1 MSQKRSSLMPGGV
14 ENLRRRS
21 VAEAP
26 EHCVD
31 PEHHFQFPQRHFQ
44 SDRLCAGSQHPEMGT
59 VETPPPDSSTH
70 HFCHCTP
77 KCFLTVPHR
86 DNCVDHDQHHQ
97 FPRRQS
103 QTDRLCVGPQH
114 PEIGT
119 VEISSPDVSARH
131 FCHNVPKC
139 YLTVP
144 HRGQAISGWSTS
156 SRYGED
162 GWHEGTTKTTV
173 KVDNEVEA
181 HREANNYKFG
191 FRKWKGN
198 VTEKP
203 IEDQSDTIKELH
215 SDLSIV
221 KSHEG
226 SVVTFGNIVYV
237 FLFGWWIS
245 LIYFVICPVM
255 FLTIFGA
262 PYGKLCLKMA
272 WFFFWPFGK
281 LVEKSSDLVMKSGV
295 KPPKFDV
302 IPEVGD
308 NEDSKDLL
316 SVKESAPLLVSSPMF
331 PSPVEIPVPELP
343 ARKRSK
349 HWCRISTYVWLLLGY
364 PVLVVVHSLVCII
377 SWLLVFT
384 IPVAKMN
391 ARTLSTVLLMAPED
405 VNIHTVEKISGC
417 KTRVILCCYQAF
429 NAYYYK
435 YTLQGINIFGLNLLP
450 LVLATLVIGYTD
462 YDHKYFSPEVKFA
475 TAITSI
481 IPLSYYIGMGIAS
494 ISAQSNFALG
504 AVVNATFGSI
514 TELTFYITAL
524 LQGHRLANKCY
535 EEVVKAALTGTLL
548 GCILFIPGVCMIVGG
563 IKHREQ
569 KFNSRSA
576 GVSSALLFISIGGV
590 FAPTLF
596 SKTFGNLMCENC
608 TNVSGNATVPFV
620 CKGCHYDMTQ
630 TDPHLILSHIEPLV
644 YTISVLLPAAYII
657 GLIFTLKTHSHI
669 YDIQISDDHR
679 DHAHGHHVVHWSRW
693 RALGV
698 LIVATVLMACCA
710 DLSTTNIEPMLTNY
724 SISQYFIG
732 VTVLAM
738 VPELPEIVNGVQF
751 ALQNN
756 ISLSLEVGSCIAV
769 QVCMI
774 QIPLLILFN
783 VFFDVGFVLLFSD
796 IHLWASIFSVILVN
810 YIFMDGKCDY
820 FQGTALVVV
829 YLILLALYFFAPSPK
844 SC

>member
-1 MSQKRSSLMPGGV
+1 MSHRKSTLMPGDV

-21 VAEAP
+21 AADSSENCA
-26 EHCVD
+26 D
-31 PEHHFQFPQRHFQ
+31 PE
-44 SDRLCAGSQHPEMGT
+44 
-59 VETPPPDSSTH
+59 
-70 HFCHCTP
+70 
-77 KCFLTVPHR
+77 
-86 DNCVDHDQHHQ
+86 QHHR
-97 FPRRQS
+97 FSRQQP

-114 PEIGT
+114 PELGA
-119 VEISSPDVSARH
+119 VETPSPDASAHH
-131 FCHNVPKC
+131 FCHYTPKC
-139 YLTVP
+139 FLTV
-144 HRGQAISGWSTS
+144 HRGGHSGSARSTP
-156 SRYGED
+156 SRYGEE
-162 GWHEGTTKTTV
+162 GWHEATTKTTIRV
-173 KVDNEVEA
+173 ENEVEA

-203 IEDQSDTIKELH
+203 IEDRSEIIKELY

-221 KSHEG
+221 KPREG
-226 SVVTFGNIVYV
+226 SVVTFGNIIYV

-245 LIYFVICPVM
+245 LIYFLICPIM
-255 FLTIFGA
+255 FLTILGA
-262 PYGKLCLKMA
+262 PYGKLCWKMA
-272 WFFFWPFGK
+272 LYFIWPFGK
-281 LVEKSSDLVMKSGV
+281 SLDKAGDVVKSSTV
-295 KPPKFDV
+295 KPPKIEV
-302 IPEVGD
+302 IPEEGD
-308 NEDSKDLL
+308 TEDGKDL
-316 SVKESAPLLVSSPMF
+316 VRDKDSAPLLMSSPI
-331 PSPVEIPVPELP
+331 PVDIPVPEPP
-343 ARKRSK
+343 ARKISK

-364 PVLVVVHSLVCII
+364 PVLAVVHSFACVL

-391 ARTLSTVLLMAPED
+391 ARTLTTVLLMAPED
-405 VNIHTVEKISGC
+405 IQIHRVEKTRAC
-417 KTRVILCCYQAF
+417 ETRVILCCYQAC
-429 NAYYYK
+429 NVYYYK
-435 YTLQGINIFGLNLLP
+435 YTVQGINIFALNLLP
-450 LVLATLVIGYTD
+450 LVLITLIIGYTD
-462 YDHKYFSPEVKFA
+462 HEHNYFSAETKFA

-494 ISAQSNFALG
+494 ISAQSNFAVG

-514 TELTFYITAL
+514 TEMTFYITAL
-524 LQGHRLANKCY
+524 LQGHHAATKCY
-535 EEVVKAALTGTLL
+535 EEIVKAALTGTLL
-548 GCILFIPGVCMIVGG
+548 GCILFIPGICMIIGG

-569 KFNSRSA
+569 RFNSRSA

-596 SKTFGNLMCENC
+596 SKAFGNLVCESCSNIP
-608 TNVSGNATVPFV
+608 GNASVSFI
-620 CKGCHYDMTQ
+620 CKDCHYDTGQ
-630 TDPHLILSHIEPLV
+630 TEQQSILSHTEPLV
-644 YTISVLLPAAYII
+644 YTISVLLPAAYLI

-669 YDIQISDDHR
+669 YDIHISDGQGG
-679 DHAHGHHVVHWSRW
+679 HAHGHHVVHWSRW
-693 RALGV
+693 RALAV

-710 DLSTTNIEPMLTNY
+710 DLSTENIEPMLTHS

-738 VPELPEIVNGVQF
+738 VPELPEIVNGIQF

-783 VFFDVGFVLLFSD
+783 AFYDVGFVLVFSD

-820 FQGTALVVV
+820 FQGGVGSVVQKTEKE
-829 YLILLALYFFAPSPK
+829 LDFILKCHNGAVSEEL
-844 SC
+844 